1 MKLLEKLKLKSFAA
15 ILVLSLCST
24 LTYAG
29 DKVQSTTA
37 RNEAIVVKFFNKIF
51 NQRADVEKT
60 ANKYLTADYI
70 QHNPYVPTGRD
81 GFIAAISGWLPYVP
95 NQVSEIKQVI
105 SAGDLVM
112 LHVHYYD
119 PTSEKTGS
127 AVVDIFRVNSQGK
140 ISEHWDVSQ
149 TIPEWMAHDNGMF

>member
-51 NQRADVEKT
+51 KR
-60 ANKYLTADYI
+60 I
-70 QHNPYVPTGRD
+70 
-81 GFIAAISGWLPYVP
+81 
-95 NQVSEIKQVI
+95 
-105 SAGDLVM
+105 
-112 LHVHYYD
+112 
-119 PTSEKTGS
+119 
-127 AVVDIFRVNSQGK
+127 
-140 ISEHWDVSQ
+140 
-149 TIPEWMAHDNGMF
+149 NGTTRNRKGCFFHCFV